1 MDRTGNDCWCLSSM
15 TKILAIPWSLCSE
28 PLIVYRFHVT
38 DSLVIAFITLTVE
51 VASSL
56 ANKHFRQSHLS
67 YSKTEDI

>member
-28 PLIVYRFHVT
+28 PLIVFRFHVT
-38 DSLVIAFITLTVE
+38 DSLVIASITLTVE

-56 ANKHFRQSHLS
+56 ANKHFRHSHLS
-67 YSKTEDI
+67 YSKNENI